1 LSGFPAGWAHGIPE
15 PWRYDVTFWSR
26 KRSTEQSALTVRPG
40 STLKRDVYKAA
51 TAGVTGVTA
60 FGALAVTGA
69 VAGTAAHDQAAKKQE
84 VAPPAPATQVVSKRR
99 KHRTVVRTR
108 VVHAVSY
115 AGAASSG
122 SGGIVRSSSSGST
135 SHSSGGGST
144 ATHSAPKPAPAP
156 KPAAPKPAPSSG
168 S

>member
-1 LSGFPAGWAHGIPE
+1 V
-15 PWRYDVTFWSR
+15 RFWSR
-26 KRSTEQSALTVRPG
+26 TRNAEQSALTIRPG
-40 STLKRDVYKAA
+40 STVKRDVYKAA

-69 VAGTAAHDQAAKKQE
+69 VAGTAAHDQAAKDKE
-84 VAPPAPATQVVSKRR
+84 VAPPALPAVQVVTQRR

-108 VVHAVSY
+108 VVHAVST
-115 AGAASSG
+115 GGVASTG
-122 SGGIVRSSSSGST
+122 SGGVVRASSSGS

-144 ATHSAPKPAPAP
+144 ATHSAPQPAAP